1 MHTLSVLHKLL
12 TKSVSIHAIRLNAL
26 MAAVHA
32 LTQGAKAQITSLGR
46 NLVGNA
52 YDKHKIK
59 RMDRL
64 ISNPHLYKERHSIYT
79 VLTQNLLS
87 GLPEP
92 IILIDWSPLC
102 ADQSWQL
109 LRAALPVGGRTIT
122 LYEEVHPQS
131 KLGNRKIQHQFLAK
145 LATMIPTTARPIIV
159 ADAGFKTPFYRYIE
173 ETLGWHWIGRIRGR
187 DFICENNGLE
197 QWFGAKLL
205 YQKATTTAKT
215 LGKIKWVKS
224 NPLAAFIVLIR
235 SPKKKRKVV
244 TYAGKER
251 QSARDKVHAKRANEP
266 WLLVVSLS
274 LHERTPKQIVKL
286 FRTRM
291 QIEEGFRD
299 SKAVHYGLNL
309 SQKRNMC
316 ERRRSILCLLAS
328 LTQFILWCIGT
339 AGKQSPIAKQV
350 RVNSSSKREPYSV
363 IFLARLLLRQKK
375 FQLLEMEIFSSLKT
389 IKSYMESVLCA

>member
-12 TKSVSIHAIRLNAL
+12 AKSVSIHAVRINAL

-46 NLVGNA
+46 YLAGNA
-52 YDKHKIK
+52 CDKHKIK

-64 ISNPHLYKERHSIYT
+64 ISNPNLYQERHSIYT
-79 VLTQNLLS
+79 VLTRRLVA
-87 GLPEP
+87 GLPES

-122 LYEEVHPQS
+122 FYEGVHPQS

-145 LATMIPTTARPIIV
+145 LATMIPATARPIIV
-159 ADAGFKTPFYRYIE
+159 ADAGFRTPFYRYIE
-173 ETLGWHWIGRIRGR
+173 
-187 DFICENNGLE
+187 
-197 QWFGAKLL
+197 
-205 YQKATTTAKT
+205 
-215 LGKIKWVKS
+215 IKWVKS

-235 SPKKKRKVV
+235 SPKMKRKVV
-244 TYAGKER
+244 TYTGKKR
-251 QSARDKVHAKRANEP
+251 QSSHDKVQAKKANEP

-274 LHERTPKQIVKL
+274 LHERTSRQVVKL
-286 FRTRM
+286 YRTRM

-299 SKAVHYGLNL
+299 SKAAHYGLNL

-316 ERRRSILCLLAS
+316 ERR
-328 LTQFILWCIGT
+328 
-339 AGKQSPIAKQV
+339 
-350 RVNSSSKREPYSV
+350 
-363 IFLARLLLRQKK
+363 
-375 FQLLEMEIFSSLKT
+375 
-389 IKSYMESVLCA
+389 